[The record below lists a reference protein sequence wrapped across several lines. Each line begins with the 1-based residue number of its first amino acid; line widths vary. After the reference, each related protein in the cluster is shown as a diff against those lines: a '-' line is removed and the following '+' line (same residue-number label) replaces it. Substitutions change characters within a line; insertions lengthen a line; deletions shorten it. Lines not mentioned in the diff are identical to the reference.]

1 VNQVRDSGFKAE
13 SSKDKGKRPRIKGLK
28 VKGKIGFYRSG
39 SDLTVF
45 LESYGNLCIP
55 VIAV

>member
-1 VNQVRDSGFKAE
+1 MRICSSKCEPSSGFKVE
-13 SSKDKGKRPRIKGLK
+13 SSKDKGKRPR

-45 LESYGNLCIP
+45 LESFGIRDIP
-55 VIAV
+55 VIEV